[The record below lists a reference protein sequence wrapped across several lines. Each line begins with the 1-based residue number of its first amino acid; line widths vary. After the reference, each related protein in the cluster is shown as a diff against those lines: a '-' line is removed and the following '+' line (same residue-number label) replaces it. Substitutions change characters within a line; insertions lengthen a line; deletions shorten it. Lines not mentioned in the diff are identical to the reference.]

1 MENRIVLFLLL
12 FSFQLTAQNITR
24 NEYISKYKDE
34 AIYHMIKYKIPASIK
49 LAQGILESGDGNS
62 ELAKKSNNHFGIKCH
77 SNWEGDRVYHND
89 DKKNECFRK
98 YENAIASFEDHSL
111 FLKKYNRY
119 AFLFD
124 FKITDYKAWAKGLKT
139 AGYAT
144 NKKYADLLIKL
155 IEENQLYELDKVKE
169 TQSILAE
176 SSRNVY
182 LHPNRIKYV
191 ISKEGE
197 TLLEIAKEFDMRLW
211 QLYKYNDIE
220 NEYDL
225 TKGEKIFIQPKKN
238 KGKVVVHITKDGESM
253 RSISQLYGVKL
264 KKLKKR
270 NKHIS
275 GYEIKSG
282 FEIKLR

>member
-1 MENRIVLFLLL
+1 MKAISSLLFFLLL
-12 FSFQLTAQNITR
+12 SVSSFSQNKTLD
-24 NEYISKYKDE
+24 YIDKYKSL
-34 AIYHMIKYKIPASIK
+34 AIEEMKLYDIPASIK
-49 LAQGILESGDGNS
+49 LAQAILESASGTSKLSKN
-62 ELAKKSNNHFGIKCH
+62 ANNHFGIKCH
-77 SNWEGDRVYHND
+77 SSWEGEKVFMDD

-98 YENAIASFEDHSL
+98 YENALASFEDHSL

-169 TQSILAE
+169 TQSILTE
-176 SSRNVY
+176 FSRNVY

-211 QLYKYNDIE
+211 QLYKYNAIE
-220 NEYDL
+220 DEYEL

-238 KGKVVVHITKDGESM
+238 KGKVEAHITKDGESI
-253 RSISQLYGVKL
+253 RSISQLYGIKL

-270 NKHIS
+270 NKHLS
-275 GYEIKSG
+275 GYEINSG

>member
-1 MENRIVLFLLL
+1 
-12 FSFQLTAQNITR
+12 
-24 NEYISKYKDE
+24 
-34 AIYHMIKYKIPASIK
+34 
-49 LAQGILESGDGNS
+49 
-62 ELAKKSNNHFGIKCH
+62 
-77 SNWEGDRVYHND
+77 
-89 DKKNECFRK
+89 
-98 YENAIASFEDHSL
+98 
-111 FLKKYNRY
+111 
-119 AFLFD
+119 
-124 FKITDYKAWAKGLKT
+124 
-139 AGYAT
+139 
-144 NKKYADLLIKL
+144 LLIKL

-169 TQSILAE
+169 TQSILTE

-220 NEYDL
+220 NEYEL

-238 KGKVVVHITKDGESM
+238 KGKVEAHITKDGESI
-253 RSISQLYGVKL
+253 RSISQLYGIKL

-270 NKHIS
+270 NKHLS